1 MKTSDV
7 ALGLGAVVLGALVVL
22 YLQYRQQQTPAPET
36 PSVAESPAPV
46 AQAPRPPAVR
56 YPVTPAPEAAQ
67 PAVEPPVREPP
78 SEPASERA
86 KAVHAPPVEQ
96 EQAQPLPA
104 LDTSDRPLRHDLTT
118 VISAQALDLLF
129 HSDALIRRLVVSVDN
144 LPGRQF
150 PRSNY
155 RVARSIPG
163 LLAVRREG
171 EGDAQRL
178 YLSADNYA
186 RYTPFV
192 NVVERLDIDRLVAIY
207 RHYYPL
213 FQQAYE
219 NLGYPD
225 SAYFNDRLVD
235 VIDHL
240 LDTPD
245 VAGPIRLL
253 QPHVLYLYADPEL
266 EALSAGQKVLIRVG
280 PVNAHKLK
288 DKLRV
293 LRNALVGLGAND

>member
-22 YLQYRQQQTPAPET
+22 YLQYRQQQTPVPGT
-36 PSVAESPAPV
+36 PPVAESPAPV
-46 AQAPRPPAVR
+46 TPVPEPPPVR
-56 YPVTPAPEAAQ
+56 YPVAPAP
-67 PAVEPPVREPP
+67 VEPPVRRPP
-78 SEPASERA
+78 SEPASEPA

-96 EQAQPLPA
+96 APPLPA
-104 LDTSDRPLRHDLTT
+104 LDTSDAPLRHDLAT

-129 HSDALIRRLVVSVDN
+129 HSDALVRRLVVSVDN
-144 LPGRQF
+144 LPARQF

-155 RVARSIPG
+155 WVARSIPG

-171 EGDAQRL
+171 EGDAQRI

-288 DKLRV
+288 NKLRV
-293 LRNALVGLGAND
+293 LRSALVGLGAGH